1 MMMMMMMMMDDK
13 AVEEDS
19 QPPNLLTKLEF
30 ISTSS
35 MRKHKH
41 NNPILQ
47 PYEPPIVPA
56 YHLGCIITKPCK

>member
-1 MMMMMMMMMDDK
+1 MDIYKYIDYIRMMMMMMMMMDDK

-41 NNPILQ
+41 NKSDLT
-47 PYEPPIVPA
+47 A
-56 YHLGCIITKPCK
+56 F